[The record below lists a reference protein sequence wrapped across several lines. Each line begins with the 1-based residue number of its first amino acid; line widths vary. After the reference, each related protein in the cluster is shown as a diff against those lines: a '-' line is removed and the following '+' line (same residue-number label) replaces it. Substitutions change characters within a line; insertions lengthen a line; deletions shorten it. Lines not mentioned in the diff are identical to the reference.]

1 MLEYQGPGISNEG
14 SPNTMNFIPWKK
26 MLGGYQS
33 AVGDGAERKYQTPA
47 HAKASPHSTTIILG

>member
-1 MLEYQGPGISNEG
+1 MELPQSSQGRLAGSRRLG

-33 AVGDGAERKYQTPA
+33 SLGLSEARCS
-47 HAKASPHSTTIILG
+47 ASK